1 VARIVLT
8 TFGSWGDLFPLLGL
22 GHELAAR
29 GHTPVYAIT
38 PAGEDLVRGE
48 GFEFAPVGPRFG
60 WEEYRDHLAILDGRL
75 RGVASLFTIMRRI
88 AMPNLD
94 GAVDDLRNALDGAD
108 LVLTHPVQLA
118 GPIAA
123 EAAGVPWATVSVFP
137 GLLPTAHFPPQFVPW
152 SPPGALGRVAN
163 RASWAAGRVVTYSL
177 FNRGIN
183 AARRRVGLAPLRQA
197 FIEQSASPRGVVVL
211 CSGEYEP
218 IAPDWPTNVAMTGFV
233 RFDQPAALGMPDDV
247 AAFLQ
252 AGPPPVVV
260 TLGASLS
267 LDPGTFW
274 DDAAAVLD
282 ELGQRAVFLVAQDE
296 HRIGALAG
304 RDGVWAYAPL
314 SAVLPHARA
323 VVHHGGFGTMVET
336 IHAGIPSVSVPR
348 AFDQVHHADR
358 LRALGV
364 GTTIPWHRVSQRR
377 LRDALRDVLGSSA
390 MATRAKE
397 LAVTLQAEDG
407 TRRAGDVVAALLD
420 DDHSSWSPTSTSAS

>member
-1 VARIVLT
+1 MARIVLT

-60 WEEYRDHLAILDGRL
+60 FEEYRDHLAILDRRL

-88 AMPNLD
+88 AMPHLD
-94 GAVDDLRNALDGAD
+94 GAIDDLTAAIDGAD

-137 GLLPTAHFPPQFVPW
+137 GLLPTAHFPPQFVSW
-152 SPPGALGRVAN
+152 SPPGALGRVVN
-163 RASWAAGRVVTYSL
+163 RGAWLAGRAVTFGL

-183 AARRRVGLAPLRQA
+183 RARRSRGLAPQRQA
-197 FIEQSASPRGVVVL
+197 FIEQSLSPAGAVVL
-211 CSGEYEP
+211 CSGAYELV
-218 IAPDWPTNVAMTGFV
+218 APDWPESVAMTGFV

-247 AAFLQ
+247 AAFL
-252 AGPPPVVV
+252 ADGPPPVVV
-260 TLGASLS
+260 TLGASSS

-274 DDAAAVLD
+274 DDAVDVVD
-282 ELGQRAVFLVAQDE
+282 ELGVRAVFLVARDE
-296 HRIGALAG
+296 HRVGRLAD
-304 RDGVWAYAPL
+304 RDGVWAYVPL
-314 SAVLPHARA
+314 SEVLPHARA

-336 IHAGIPSVSVPR
+336 IHAGIPSVVVPR
-348 AFDQVHHADR
+348 AFDQLHHGDR

-364 GTTIPWHRVSQRR
+364 GTTIAWHRV
-377 LRDALRDVLGSSA
+377 
-390 MATRAKE
+390 TRARLKAALQE
-397 LAVTLQAEDG
+397 VLASDTMRANATALAASLAAESG
-407 TRRAGDVVAALLD
+407 AQRAGDAVEALLARG
-420 DDHSSWSPTSTSAS
+420 HSSSSPTSTSAS